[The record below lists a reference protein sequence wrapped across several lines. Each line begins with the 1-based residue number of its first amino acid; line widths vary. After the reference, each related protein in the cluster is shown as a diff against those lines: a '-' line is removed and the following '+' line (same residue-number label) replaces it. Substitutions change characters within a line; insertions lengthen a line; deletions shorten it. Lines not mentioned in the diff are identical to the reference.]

1 MASDQDWLD
10 ARRLA
15 RYVRA
20 RGRCGLR
27 RDDAESMMRAGMGDF
42 GRVFGLAYSRGW
54 IDVCGRYLVVPAGQV
69 AGFRDSP
76 AYPGTIPAHTPPPI
90 ANTLPGD

>member
-15 RYVRA
+15 RYVRE

-27 RDDAESMMRAGMGDF
+27 RDDAESMMAVGMGDF
-42 GRVFGLAYSRGW
+42 GRAFGLAYSRGW
-54 IDVCGRYLVVPAGQV
+54 VDVCGRYLVVPPARRAG
-69 AGFRDSP
+69 
-76 AYPGTIPAHTPPPI
+76 
-90 ANTLPGD
+90 